1 LGFLNFFLQ
10 NNFIENRNI
19 NNTSMKSLF
28 FVLMLCV
35 SVLAVNAQ
43 EVEKSFAELKNEG
56 NAALTNKEFPKALE
70 LFEKALVKWGNQPV
84 VDSTMIYN
92 MGYCALSSKNYEK
105 AVKYFDQ
112 VIAMNAMKIN
122 AMFGKADALKALNNS
137 AESIKTLELASSIA
151 PADAKVTT
159 KLTSAYT
166 SEGNNAIKNK
176 EFPKALEFYEK
187 ALAKIGDKPI
197 ADTSMIYNMGYCAMS
212 AKNYEKALK
221 YFDQAIA
228 LNYKKVNAMVNKA
241 DIYRLT
247 KNNVES
253 LKALEAAYA
262 VKADDPKVLSKLA
275 SYYVGEANSFYAK
288 GSAVINKVNDQ
299 IKAGKLKTTDEP
311 YKLAEKQAAE
321 EFKQALPLAE
331 KALSYDPANAGAKQI
346 KTVCEQAIK

>member
-1 LGFLNFFLQ
+1 
-10 NNFIENRNI
+10 
-19 NNTSMKSLF
+19 MKSLF
-28 FVLMLCV
+28 FIFMLCV

-43 EVEKSFAELKNEG
+43 EVEKSYAELKNEG
-56 NAALTNKEFPKALE
+56 NAALTNKEYPKALE
-70 LFEKALVKWGNQPV
+70 LFEKALIKWGNQPV

-92 MGYCALSSKNYEK
+92 MGYCAISSKNYEK

-122 AMFGKADALKALNNS
+122 AMFGKADALKAMNKN
-137 AESIKTLELASSIA
+137 AESLKTLELASSFA
-151 PADAKVTT
+151 PADANVTS

-166 SEGNNAIKNK
+166 IEGNAAIRNK

-197 ADTSMIYNMGYCAMS
+197 VDTSMIYNMGYCAMIS
-212 AKNYEKALK
+212 KNYEKALK

-228 LNYKKVNAMVNKA
+228 MNYKTVSAMVNKA

-247 KNNVES
+247 KNNAES

-262 VKADDPKVLSKLA
+262 VKADDPKVLTKLA
-275 SYYVGEANSFYAK
+275 SHYVGEANTFYAK
-288 GSAVINKVNDQ
+288 GSAIINKVNGQ
-299 IKAGKLKTTDEP
+299 ITAGKLKTSDEA
-311 YKLAEKQAAE
+311 YKLEEKKAAE

-331 KALSYDPANAGAKQI
+331 KALSFDPKNAGAKQI
-346 KTVCEQAIK
+346 KTVCEQIIK